1 VVYFVIFRFNFDTFL
16 PIMIPILN
24 KVIPVPD
31 TSFFFQVRECR
42 QLVYPLHYHDDF
54 QLNYIKEG
62 KGLRMIGNQM
72 QIYESGDLVLIGP
85 GLPHFWTYDHDF
97 YSNNGP
103 GKSIVIQ
110 FSGEFA
116 GEGFFDRPEMQQ
128 VKTMLGK
135 ASGGVYFGKPDS
147 CKIIELIEQMEQAEN
162 TTRFIILINI
172 LHKLA
177 GLANQ
182 QVITRFS
189 QPAPNNPE
197 QIDRINR
204 VWEFIFR
211 NYQNPVYL
219 EEVANEIGMSPSA
232 FSKFFKKHTNK
243 TYISVIEE
251 LRIGSACNLLTKSD
265 KPVSDIA
272 NECGFNNI
280 ANFNRQFKR
289 ITGKT
294 PLKFRKQIV

>member
-1 VVYFVIFRFNFDTFL
+1 
-16 PIMIPILN
+16 MIPILN
-24 KVIPVPD
+24 KVIPAPD
-31 TSFFFQVRECR
+31 TSFFFQMRECR

-85 GLPHFWTYDHDF
+85 GLAHFWTYDHDF

-110 FSGEFA
+110 FSAEFPGA
-116 GEGFFDRPEMQQ
+116 GFFDRPEMQQ
-128 VKTMLGK
+128 VKTLLGK
-135 ASGGVYFGKPDS
+135 ASGGVYFEKTESGS
-147 CKIIELIEQMEQAEN
+147 IIELIEQMEHVEN
-162 TTRFIILINI
+162 SARFVLLINV
-172 LHKLA
+172 LYKLS
-177 GLANQ
+177 GLANH
-182 QVITRFS
+182 QVISMFNKPTQS
-189 QPAPNNPE
+189 HPE
-197 QIDRINR
+197 KIDRINR

-265 KPVSDIA
+265 RPVSDIA
-272 NECGFNNI
+272 FECGFNNI

-294 PLKFRKQIV
+294 PFKFRKQII